1 MKKFWKP
8 LILAALTALCVAPAH
23 ALEYVAPSSVSLA
36 SAYGESSLTT
46 LGLLSPQSLG
56 GGVGAPLLGR
66 AWAGRLRGVTRS

>member
-36 SAYGESSLTT
+36 SAYGESSLTMRT
-46 LGLLSPQSLG
+46 
-56 GGVGAPLLGR
+56 
-66 AWAGRLRGVTRS
+66 T

>member
-36 SAYGESSLTT
+36 SAYGESSLT
-46 LGLLSPQSLG
+46 LLLLLSPPK
-56 GGVGAPLLGR
+56 PLRWVSTGTP
-66 AWAGRLRGVTRS
+66 ASTSGH